1 MNLGLIFL
9 TGLTTGGLSC
19 VAVQGG
25 LLTSMIANQKA
36 DGKHKPSKVSKIAG
50 IDLPLDDLLS
60 LGMFLITKLI
70 AHTILGFLL
79 GMLGS
84 VLTLDV
90 TTRLIFQ
97 VFTALFML
105 GTAMNLLQVHP
116 IFRYLSFQPPRFV
129 GRFIK
134 DASKSKALFAPGI
147 LGLLTVF
154 IPCGVTQAMEVLAIN
169 TGNPIQ
175 GAMIMFAFVL
185 GTIPLFSI
193 IGFILT
199 KISSSWKNI
208 FNIVAAY
215 SLIALALYSLNGVA
229 VVLDSPLSFQNLTR
243 GITSTIPGLGQGD
256 TVFAEKNAGVQKI
269 KIGIFNNGYSPRDI
283 SVKQNIPVELTLEST
298 DAYSCALS
306 FELKE
311 FGISTFLK
319 STDSKTFT
327 FTPTKKGNFTFAC
340 SMGMYSGTLRVI

>member
-25 LLTSMIANQKA
+25 LLTSMIANQKS

-50 IDLPLDDLLS
+50 IELLQDDLLS
-60 LGMFLITKLI
+60 LGMFLITKLF
-70 AHTILGFLL
+70 AYTIIGFLL
-79 GMLGS
+79 GLLGS
-84 VLTLDV
+84 VLTLNL
-90 TTRLIFQ
+90 TTRLVFQ

-134 DASKSKALFAPGI
+134 DASKSRAVFAPGI
-147 LGLLTVF
+147 LGLLTIF

-169 TGNPIQ
+169 TGSPVQ
-175 GAMIMFAFVL
+175 GAVIMFAFVL
-185 GTIPLFSI
+185 GTIPLFSL

-199 KISSSWKNI
+199 KISSSWRGL
-208 FNIVAAY
+208 FNKVAAY
-215 SLIALALYSLNGVA
+215 SLIGIALYSLNGVA
-229 VVLDSPLSFQNLTR
+229 VVLDSPLSFQHIVG
-243 GITSTIPGLGQGD
+243 GIASNFPSTVNG
-256 TVFAEKNAGVQKI
+256 NAVITNQNEGVQKVT
-269 KIGIFNNGYSPRDI
+269 IGIFNNGYSPKDI
-283 SVKQNIPVELTLEST
+283 SVKQNIPVELTLVSK

-306 FELKE
+306 FVLKE

>member
-36 DGKHKPSKVSKIAG
+36 DSNHKPSKVSKIAG
-50 IDLPLDDLLS
+50 IELPHDDLLS

-70 AHTILGFLL
+70 AYTILGFLL
-79 GMLGS
+79 GLLGS
-84 VLTLDV
+84 VLTLNL
-90 TTRLIFQ
+90 TTRLVFQ

-105 GTAMNLLQVHP
+105 GTAMNLLRVHP
-116 IFRYLSFQPPRFV
+116 IFRFLSFQPPRFV

-134 DASKSKALFAPGI
+134 DTSKSKAVFAPGI
-147 LGLLTVF
+147 LGVLTVF

-169 TGNPIQ
+169 TGNPVQ
-175 GAMIMFAFVL
+175 GSVIMFAFVL
-185 GTIPLFSI
+185 GTIPLFSL

-199 KISSSWKNI
+199 KISTSWRNI
-208 FNIVAAY
+208 FNSVAAY

-229 VVLDSPLSFQNLTR
+229 VVLDSPLSFQSLTD
-243 GITSTIPGLGQGD
+243 GITKLIPGFVPAT
-256 TVFAEKNAGVQKI
+256 TVLAEKNSGIQKI
-269 KIGIFNNGYSPRDI
+269 KIGIFNTGYSPKDI
-283 SVKQNIPVELTLEST
+283 SVKQNVPVELTLESK

-306 FELKE
+306 FVLKE

-327 FTPTKKGNFTFAC
+327 FTPTEKGNFTFAC
-340 SMGMYSGTLRVI
+340 SMGMYTGTLRVI